1 MNFNTL
7 LLRLG
12 FRPDDFLD
20 APIDPIPFEGGF
32 IFEAELKAENRQCP
46 KCKSGNTHIHGYI
59 FVEYNCSEN
68 NNIKDIL
75 RIKKPRYLCLKCH
88 KTYTPDVQGIRFK
101 RSVSSLTERLL
112 YADFAS
118 KLTFRDLAKKYQLS
132 HARVIQ
138 LFDEKVKYVPPL
150 KMPRVLCIDEIRF
163 SEELNQKF
171 ICVLSD
177 FERGEIVDIVRNRQ
191 MAYLR
196 EYFGSLPLKERENT
210 KVFVSDMY
218 DGYATIYR
226 QYFPK
231 AVHVVDL
238 FHVITQLTNAVNRIR
253 TRTMNT
259 EARKGSVE
267 YNFMKGHWKYFL
279 CRRNK
284 IPDKF
289 YTYMKSG
296 ETFQYGDLVF
306 MCIQLKM
313 DLWNGYDALQELF
326 GYSSYATFEE
336 ALAFVERMVNKL
348 ANANNEDLQSVGRTY
363 HKWRVEIANGFAKN
377 QKHLHYTNAVAE
389 SLNNQLKTVLK
400 SAYGYHNF
408 ERFRKRAMLM
418 MTYSKKPI

>member
-12 FRPDDFLD
+12 FKPDDFLD
-20 APIDPIPFEGGF
+20 VPVDPIPFEGGF
-32 IFEAELKAENRQCP
+32 VFEAELKTENRQCP
-46 KCKSGNTHIHGYI
+46 NCKSCNAHIHGYSY
-59 FVEYNCSEN
+59 VEYNCSEN
-68 NNIKDIL
+68 DNIKDIL

-88 KTYTPDVQGIRFK
+88 KTYTPDVQGMRYR
-101 RSVSSLTERLL
+101 RSTSSLTEQII

-171 ICVLSD
+171 ICILSD
-177 FERGEIVDIVRNRQ
+177 FEKGEIVDIVKNRQ

-196 EYFGSLPLKERENT
+196 EYFASIALKERENT
-210 KVFVSDMY
+210 KVFISDMY
-218 DGYATIYR
+218 DGYANIYR
-226 QYFPK
+226 HYFPK
-231 AVHVVDL
+231 ATHVVDL
-238 FHVITQLTNAVNRIR
+238 FHVVTQLTNAVNRIR
-253 TRTMNT
+253 TRTINT
-259 EARKGSVE
+259 ESRKGSVE
-267 YNFMKGHWKYFL
+267 YNFMKGHWKYFI

-284 IPDKF
+284 IPDKH
-289 YTYMKSG
+289 YTYMKTG
-296 ETFQYGDLVF
+296 EIYHYSDLVF
-306 MCIQLKM
+306 RCIQLSM

-326 GYSSYATFEE
+326 CYSRYSTFEE

-348 ANANNEDLQSVGRTY
+348 INTDNEDLKSVGRTY
-363 HKWRVEIANGFAKN
+363 RKQRIEIANGFAKN
-377 QKHLHYTNAVAE
+377 QKQIHYTNAIAE
-389 SLNNQLKTVLK
+389 GLNNQLKTILK